1 MSPDRVLVVE
11 DDTEIAALLAGG
23 LTAEGYHVDL
33 ADCAAGLDQRLRDGA
48 MTWSCWTGCCPTAT
62 APTCAMRSARPAMT

>member
-33 ADCAAGLDQRLRDGA
+33 ADCAAGLDQRLRDGGYDLVVLDRMLPDGDGA
-48 MTWSCWTGCCPTAT
+48 DLCQGDPRGG
-62 APTCAMRSARPAMT
+62 P